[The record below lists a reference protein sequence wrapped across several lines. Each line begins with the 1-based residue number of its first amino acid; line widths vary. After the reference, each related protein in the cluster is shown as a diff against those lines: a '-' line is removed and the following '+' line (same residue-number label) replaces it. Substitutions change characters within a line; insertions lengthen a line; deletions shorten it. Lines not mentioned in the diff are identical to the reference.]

1 MRVAN
6 SVYVLPIPRSA
17 QEPESFLNLT
27 LIVDEHNGNTLVDAG
42 LPDQM
47 EAISAAVVEAGIG
60 VRDLRRIIFTHQ
72 DLDHVG
78 SGAALVR
85 QSSARV
91 LAHPADAPYI
101 EGELRPLKVTPEML
115 ERRPQMREVLER
127 LEPVRVDEYLEDG
140 ERLEI
145 AGGTRV
151 IFTPGHT
158 PGHLSLYLE
167 RSKILIA
174 GDALTA
180 EGGRLNGPNPSMTLD
195 MRAAMRSIRRLAELD
210 VETIVCYHGGV
221 VGEDANGQLRR
232 VVQEVAR
239 GGEE

>member
-6 SVYVLPIPRSA
+6 GVYVLPIPRSP
-17 QEPESFLNLT
+17 QEPESFLNIT
-27 LIVDEHNGNTLVDAG
+27 LIVDEENGNTLVDAG

-47 EAISAAVVEAGIG
+47 EAIGAALVEAGIG

-85 QSSARV
+85 QSGATV
-91 LAHPADAPYI
+91 LAHPAEVPYI
-101 EGELRPLKVTPEML
+101 DGSLRPLKVTPEML

-127 LEPVRVDEYLEDG
+127 LEPVGVDGRVEDG
-140 ERLEI
+140 THLDL

-151 IFTPGHT
+151 ISTPGHT
-158 PGHLSLYLE
+158 PGHISLYLE
-167 RSKILIA
+167 QPKFLIA

-180 EGGRLNGPNPSMTLD
+180 EDGSLNGPNPSMTPQ
-195 MRAAMRSIRRLAELD
+195 MGTAIQSIRRLADLD
-210 VETIVCYHGGV
+210 VDTIVCYHGGV
-221 VGEDANGQLRR
+221 VSKDANAQLRR
-232 VVQEVAR
+232 VVRKASRDRDE
-239 GGEE
+239 